1 MRANVN
7 SERLEKSNE
16 GSKSGKRDWLK
27 QGSASNKSKNPTLE
41 DFMINRRANASPH
54 PDNNA

>member
-16 GSKSGKRDWLK
+16 GSKSGRRDWLK
-27 QGSASNKSKNPTLE
+27 QGSANNKSKNPTCE
-41 DFMINRRANASPH
+41 DFMINRTASASLH